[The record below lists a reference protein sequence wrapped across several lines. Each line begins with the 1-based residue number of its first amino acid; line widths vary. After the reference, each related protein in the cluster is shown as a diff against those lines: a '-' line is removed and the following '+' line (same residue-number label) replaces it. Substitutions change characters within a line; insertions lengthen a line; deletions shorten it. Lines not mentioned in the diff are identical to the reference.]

1 MYSLQCSNPM
11 YGTTENPHKKGRE
24 AGGSSGGEVNIYF
37 LQHQNLGFVFE
48 MVCLGSTG
56 GRGRFCSGSWL

>member
-1 MYSLQCSNPM
+1 M

-37 LQHQNLGFVFE
+37 LQNQNLGFVFE
-48 MVCLGSTG
+48 MVRLGSTG
-56 GRGRFCSGSWL
+56 GRGRFYTGSWL